1 MARQKAGRGAKMLKR
16 KWALVAAAMG
26 ALGSTTAAQAEWREV
41 ETAHFRIYSEGK
53 EKDVVQ
59 YAERLEAVHY
69 LMKIATGMKD
79 DKPVN
84 KVDVYYVYSVEEL
97 RRVLDAKPN
106 SSVAGIYI
114 PSIRGS
120 AAIVPRNNGGS
131 DLDPQSVLFHEY
143 AHHFML
149 QYQPGAYPPWYVEGW
164 AELISTASFERK
176 GTITFGKAASHRQG
190 ELEYLRWIPLRNL
203 MGRSKEDR
211 DVINRDYG
219 SYYGQSWL
227 LTHYLTLS
235 DKRPGQLRAYVL
247 AVLRGQSDEEAWKAF
262 GDIDELEREVRAY
275 LRAANFPYKAP
286 PLPPEVMA
294 IQSSRALR
302 PGEAAI
308 MDERIESLHQTMDEE
323 ERADIVARTEAEAAR
338 FPDDAAVQLFL
349 AEQCADAEKWTK
361 SAVAAERAV
370 ALDATLA
377 RAHLAQGLALS
388 HGEAADEEKARAAL
402 DQALA
407 LAPTDPSVLYGQFEG
422 AARLG
427 NASGGATVDQLIRAS
442 DLAPQN
448 DGIRLAASEA
458 LIRKGDLGGALRRL
472 MPLASDP
479 HPSGAQRRAQQ
490 LVAWLAGGGSG
501 TPPAPGAGSDEKG
514 GDDESGGS

>member
-1 MARQKAGRGAKMLKR
+1 MLKI
-16 KWALVAAAMG
+16 WGLGAATLLALC
-26 ALGSTTAAQAEWREV
+26 TAGTARAEWREV

-84 KVDVYYVYSVEEL
+84 KVDVYYVYSVDEL

-120 AAIVPRNNGGS
+120 AAIVPRNNDGGS
-131 DLDPQSVLFHEY
+131 LDPQAVLFHEY

-176 GTITFGKAASHRQG
+176 GTITFGKAASHRQN
-190 ELEYLRWIPLRNL
+190 ELEYLRWIPLRSL
-203 MGRSKEDR
+203 IGRSKEDR

-227 LTHYLTLS
+227 LAHYLTLA
-235 DKRPGQLRAYVL
+235 DKRPGQLRAYLL
-247 AVLRGQSDEEAWKAF
+247 AVLRGASDEEAWKAF
-262 GDIDELEREVRAY
+262 GDVDELEREVRAY
-275 LRAANFPYKAP
+275 LRGRSFPYKAP

-308 MDERIESLHQTMDEE
+308 MDERIEALHQRMDEK
-323 ERADIVARTEAEAAR
+323 ERADIIARAEAEAAR

-349 AEQCADAEKWTK
+349 AEQYADAEDWPK
-361 SAVAAERAV
+361 SAATAAAARWRSIPRSPARISRRDWHWRTARRRTRTRRAPRSTGRSNSPRTIPLSSM
-370 ALDATLA
+370 ASSRA
-377 RAHLAQGLALS
+377 RRGLAM
-388 HGEAADEEKARAAL
+388 
-402 DQALA
+402 
-407 LAPTDPSVLYGQFEG
+407 
-422 AARLG
+422 
-427 NASGGATVDQLIRAS
+427 
-442 DLAPQN
+442 
-448 DGIRLAASEA
+448 RLAVRLSTSSSAQATSRRRMTAS
-458 LIRKGDLGGALRRL
+458 
-472 MPLASDP
+472 ASR
-479 HPSGAQRRAQQ
+479 HPR
-490 LVAWLAGGGSG
+490 
-501 TPPAPGAGSDEKG
+501 P
-514 GDDESGGS
+514 

>member
-1 MARQKAGRGAKMLKR
+1 MPKIWGLGAATML
-16 KWALVAAAMG
+16 
-26 ALGSTTAAQAEWREV
+26 ALGSASAARAEWREV

-69 LMKIATGMKD
+69 LMKIATAMKD

-84 KVDVYYVYSVEEL
+84 KVDVYYVYSVDEL

-120 AAIVPRNNGGS
+120 AAIVPRNNDGS
-131 DLDPQSVLFHEY
+131 SLDPQSVLFHEY
-143 AHHFML
+143 GHHFML

-203 MGRSKEDR
+203 MGRGKEDR

-235 DKRPGQLRAYVL
+235 DKRPGQLRAYLL
-247 AVLRGQSDEEAWKAF
+247 AVLRGQSDEEAWKVF
-262 GDIDELEREVRAY
+262 GDIDVLEREVRAY
-275 LRAANFPYKAP
+275 LRAKNFPYKAP

-294 IQSSRALR
+294 IQSSRILR

-308 MDERIESLHQTMDEE
+308 MDERIEALHQKMDDA
-323 ERADIVARTEAEAAR
+323 ERADIIARAEAEAAR
-338 FPDDAAVQLFL
+338 FPADAAVQLFL
-349 AEQCADAEKWTK
+349 AEQYADAEDWTK
-361 SAVAAERAV
+361 SAAAGERAV
-370 ALDATLA
+370 TLDATLA
-377 RAHLAQGLALS
+377 RAHLAYGLALAR
-388 HGEAADEEKARAAL
+388 GEAADDNKARAAL
-402 DQALA
+402 AKALE
-407 LAPTDPSVLYGQFEG
+407 LAPNDPAVLYGQFEG
-422 AARLG
+422 AGRLDS
-427 NASGGATVDQLIRAS
+427 APGGATLDQLIRAS

-448 DGIRLAASEA
+448 DGIRLAAAEA
-458 LIRKGDLGGALRRL
+458 LIHKGDLGGALRRL

-479 HPSGAQRRAQQ
+479 HPSGPQRRAQQ
-490 LVAWLAGGGSG
+490 LVAWLAGGGTG
-501 TPPAPGAGSDEKG
+501 TPPAPGSDSE
-514 GDDESGGS
+514 DDGKDDGA